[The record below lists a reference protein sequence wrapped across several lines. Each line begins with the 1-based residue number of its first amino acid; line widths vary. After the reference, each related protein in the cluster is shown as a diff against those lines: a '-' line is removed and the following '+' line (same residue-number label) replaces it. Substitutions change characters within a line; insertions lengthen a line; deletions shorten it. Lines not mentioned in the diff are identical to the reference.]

1 MALWIGLAVMT
12 ALAALAVLVPLM
24 RAEAP
29 AAADGA
35 AGDVAVY
42 KDQLAELGRD
52 RAAGLIGETE
62 AEAARVEVAR
72 RLLRAGR
79 AAEAPSTTTAA
90 TGLRRA
96 VALFV
101 VIALPAIALPLYLGI
116 GNPDITD
123 QPLAARATKPLDQ
136 LTPAEL
142 MARLE
147 AAVVANPDDGQ
158 AWDLAARLYY
168 RFNRM
173 EEAAHAAAQAIR
185 LIGATASRH
194 TLRGEALVNAA
205 EGVVTADARQAFE
218 AALALEPKAL
228 SPRMYLALAREQD
241 GDKPAALA
249 AWNALKAEA
258 TGTEP
263 WLEIVDNQIAKLEGR
278 EPPVRAEPAE
288 PAAPQFTEEQKA
300 AVDGMVANLAA
311 RLERDGGSADDWTK
325 LLRSYR
331 VLGRIDDAR
340 ATLAKARDA
349 LKNDAAAV
357 AALDATAKQLG
368 L

>member
-1 MALWIGLAVMT
+1 MT
-12 ALAALAVLVPLM
+12 GLAALAVLVPLL
-24 RAEAP
+24 RAAP
-29 AAADGA
+29 PAVNDTA
-35 AGDVAVY
+35 AGDIAVY

-52 RAAGLIGETE
+52 QAAGLIGKTE

-79 AAEAPSTTTAA
+79 DAETSATPAAVL
-90 TGLRRA
+90 GLRRA
-96 VALFV
+96 VAVAIVLG
-101 VIALPAIALPLYLGI
+101 LPAIALPIYLGI
-116 GNPDITD
+116 GNPDVAD
-123 QPLAARATKPLDQ
+123 MPLAARQNRPLDQ
-136 LTPAEL
+136 LTPPEL

-168 RFNRM
+168 RFDRM

-185 LIGATASRH
+185 LLGANPARH
-194 TLRGEALVNAA
+194 TLRGEALANAA

-218 AALALEPKAL
+218 AALALDPKAL
-228 SPRMYLALAREQD
+228 APRMYLALAREQD

-278 EPPVRAEPAE
+278 EPPAPAE
-288 PAAPQFTEEQKA
+288 PAAPQFTEDQKT
-300 AVDGMVANLAA
+300 AVDGMVANLAT
-311 RLERDGGSADDWTK
+311 RLDRDGGSAEDWTK
-325 LLRSYR
+325 LMRSYR
-331 VLGRIDDAR
+331 VLGRLDEAR
-340 ATLAKARDA
+340 TTLAKARAA
-349 LKNDAAAV
+349 LKDDAPAL